1 MEVIS
6 SEISTRNTIS
16 FNVNFDSLLEKYQE
30 QGQYKLFYKQNF
42 TISLEYGTN
51 YPGYIIIFHL
61 IDRNL
66 FHDPDILSDYGF
78 TLIMEN
84 EEMKNSNLIVDFQL
98 TINEEIHNCG
108 SKGWEAASYF
118 DFTDHPD
125 YRDHPYGYGISHYFE
140 NVDQFFKFKSMKG
153 KMIFKFETK
162 FSLHKEFRLN
172 LGLNLTAPC
181 GKEDFTI
188 ICKDQKIKFEKQLLI
203 NISPVFRGMLESP
216 WSVES
221 RNGHVEIKEVKP
233 GTILAFKNLLLNG
246 NAFKKEDLNIDMMIF
261 ADRYIIK
268 ELFDLCVKYI
278 DSFDVTNE
286 NIFESIQVLCLN
298 NKDSFLEK
306 AVLLL
311 KKNYGALKQDPRWE
325 EFTKKNPICVLKML
339 ELSVEK

>member
-6 SEISTRNTIS
+6 KEISTRNTIS

-66 FHDPDILSDYGF
+66 FHDPDMLSDYGF

-108 SKGWEAASYF
+108 SKVGGATSYF
-118 DFTDHPD
+118 DKTDHPD
-125 YRDHPYGYGISHYFE
+125 QIDGYGIYHYFE
-140 NVDQFFKFKSMKG
+140 NDDQLFKFKSMKG

-311 KKNYGALKQDPRWE
+311 KKNYGTLKQDPRWK
-325 EFTKKNPICVLKML
+325 EFRKEHPECVFKML
-339 ELSVEK
+339 DLFAMK